1 MIRWITPVLGTGA
14 FDDVGDPGEGIVKT
28 DVRGIIDGSG
38 NRETE
43 IRNIIDH
50 CVCLI
55 EQGQKVVLCCDYGRS
70 RSNALAAAVL
80 ARCSDYRYAH
90 AIKQV
95 CEAIEIADIDVRFAM
110 EVEHATGET
119 STPESMTGDR
129 AAETLIV
136 GDSPLG
142 ALLARDMRNE
152 NRSVR
157 RISQSGLSQAKL
169 YAEARS
175 CQCDVVVDCFLPP
188 DFNSTGSLGKRVALT
203 KDLIEVCVASGARL
217 LHCSSFEVFDQY
229 VTAEMLVNDSTPLY
243 PRSNY
248 GWACTI
254 SENLIDNS
262 LRTAGLN
269 ATVLRMSRVFGP
281 HYDSRRLPMRF
292 VSSLKDGSNVQ
303 THECPNGVPALDLL
317 FESDAVSAIGAALVA
332 RADGI
337 FNIGTGH
344 LTTTYGIAEMLSKAL
359 GSSNRIDVIPVDRP
373 ASNIAL
379 NATKAKN
386 ILHWKPKVSV
396 EEGLQ
401 RVAATVSDHGDSSS

>member
-1 MIRWITPVLGTGA
+1 MLGTGA

-43 IRNIIDH
+43 IRKIIDH
-50 CVCLI
+50 CLCMI

-80 ARCSDYRYAH
+80 ARCTDCCYSH

-95 CEAIEIADIDVRFAM
+95 CEAVETADIDVRFAT
-110 EVEHATGET
+110 EVEQAVADS
-119 STPESMTGDR
+119 STPVSMTGDG
-129 AAETLIV
+129 ATEILIV

-142 ALLARDMRNE
+142 VLLARDMHKE

-157 RISQSGLSQAKL
+157 QISQSRVNQAAL
-169 YAEARS
+169 YAEVRS
-175 CQCDVVVDCFLPP
+175 FQCDVVVDCFLPS
-188 DFNSTGSLGKRVALT
+188 DFNSTESLGKRVALT
-203 KDLIEVCVASGARL
+203 KDLVEVCLTSGARL

-229 VTAEMLVNDSTPLY
+229 VSAEMVVNESAPLY

-262 LRTAGLN
+262 VRTAGLK

-281 HYDSRRLPMRF
+281 HFDSRRLPMRF
-292 VSSLKDGSNVQ
+292 VSSLKDGSAVQ
-303 THECPNGVPALDLL
+303 THECPNGAPALDLL
-317 FESDAVSAIGAALVA
+317 FESDAVRAISAALVA
-332 RADGI
+332 RSDGI

-359 GSSNRIDVIPVDRP
+359 GLSSRIDVIPVDRP

-379 NATKAKN
+379 DATKAKKLLN
-386 ILHWKPKVSV
+386 WEPKVSV
-396 EEGLQ
+396 EEGFQ
-401 RVAATVSDHGDSSS
+401 RVAATDSDHVDSSS